1 MKELKPCPFCGGEV
15 EIFSWYIKGIANRL
29 HYNVRCK
36 DCGCTRRSRE
46 YRTTKKAIEEWN
58 RRVGKQE

>member
-1 MKELKPCPFCGGEV
+1 MRELKPCPFCGGEA

-46 YRTTKKAIEEWN
+46 YRTTKKAIEAWN
-58 RRVGKQE
+58 RRAGEQE